1 MVYIPGK
8 SPITSVIVNMSDISV
23 TFFTVPSSKVSNLF
37 RARSSAV
44 VGISV
49 VVVVGIVVSNVLVVV
64 VS

>member
-1 MVYIPGK
+1 MYIPGR
-8 SPITSVIVNMSDISV
+8 SPITSVIVNVSDISV
-23 TFFTVPSSKVSNLF
+23 TFLTVPSSKVSNLL

-49 VVVVGIVVSNVLVVV
+49 VVVVSNVLVVV